1 MTMSMS
7 RRKFLQFAAATT
19 SLGLVAQGCAAPVA
33 PGASPGGETTA
44 PSQAANSVEMWAPH
58 PLEDNIGITE
68 FVAENFTPDHPD
80 IQFTFTRVPSEW
92 EQKFRTAAAG
102 GQLPDIF
109 AVDGINVPAYAS
121 RGLCAE
127 LDELVVPA
135 DVLDDYYPSARAE
148 MLYRGT
154 TYAVVLETN
163 SQAVRLNLDLMDEA
177 GVSAPETW
185 DELVTV
191 GQQLTVD
198 QNGNTANSADFDNNA
213 VVRWA
218 METWCCLGEGATW
231 MITPWIWMNGGD
243 ILDENTR
250 EVKIAEEP
258 AVEAIQFLS
267 DLVKVHG
274 IWPRAGAVTAGPE
287 GTWYGQLVAM
297 SWTGAFD
304 LANLTQNNPPNFAW
318 DVAPFPHPAGGEAI
332 SGVGGWLFSA
342 WRDGRNLESTMSL
355 MNFMTTP
362 EWHRHVSQYG
372 YAVTGRRSI
381 AEERLEEVPQLQVFL
396 DAMLTG
402 RARPRSNQ
410 YPLITEA
417 LQQAFDASIFGDT
430 PVEQALVEAEGK
442 IADALAQEEA
452 E

>member
-1 MTMSMS
+1 MSSRLS
-7 RRKFLQFAAATT
+7 RRQFLQFAAAAT
-19 SLGLVAQGCAAPVA
+19 SLSVLAQGCTAVTPGSTGDTAAPA
-33 PGASPGGETTA
+33 
-44 PSQAANSVEMWAPH
+44 QAGNVVELWAPH
-58 PLEDNIGITE
+58 PLDENIKIAD

-80 IQFTFTRVPSEW
+80 ITFNFTRVPSEW

-109 AVDGINVPAYAS
+109 AVDGINLPAYAS

-127 LDELVVPA
+127 LDEVVIPA
-135 DVLDDYYPSARAE
+135 DVLEDYYPSARAE
-148 MLYRGT
+148 MQYRGA

-163 SQAVRLNLDLMDEA
+163 SQAVRLNMDQMNEA
-177 GVSAPETW
+177 GVSAPVTW
-185 DELVTV
+185 DELIEV
-191 GQQLTVD
+191 GKQLTID
-198 QNGNTANSADFDNNA
+198 QNGNNAASADFDA
-213 VVRWA
+213 SATTRWA

-243 ILDENTR
+243 ILDEETR

-258 AVEAIQFLS
+258 AVQAIQFLS

-274 IWPRAGAVTAGPE
+274 IWPRAGAVQAGPE
-287 GTWYGQLVAM
+287 GTWYGQLVTM

-304 LANLTQNNPPNFAW
+304 LANLTQTNPPGFTW
-318 DVAPFPHPAGGEAI
+318 DIAPFPHPANMEQSI

-342 WRDGRNLESTMSL
+342 WKEGKNLESTMQL

-362 EWHRHVSQYG
+362 EWHRHVSEFG

-381 AEERLEEVPQLQVFL
+381 AEERLAVVPQLQIFL

-430 PVEQALVEAEGK
+430 PVEQALSEAATK
-442 IADALAQEEA
+442 IADAVAQEQA

>member
-1 MTMSMS
+1 MTNALS
-7 RRKFLQFAAATT
+7 RRQFLQLTGAIAGM
-19 SLGLVAQGCAAPVA
+19 SVLAQACAPAVA
-33 PGASPGGETTA
+33 PSTGADTSA
-44 PSQAANSVEMWAPH
+44 PAQAGRQVELWAPH
-58 PLEDNIGITE
+58 PLDDNIRITE
-68 FVAENFTPDHPD
+68 FMADTFSPNHPD
-80 IQFTFTRVPSEW
+80 IEFKFTRVPSEW

-148 MLYRGT
+148 MQYRDK

-163 SQAVRLNLDLMDEA
+163 SQAVRLNMDLMSEA
-177 GVSAPETW
+177 GVTAPETW
-185 DELVTV
+185 DDLIEV
-191 GQQLTVD
+191 GKKLTID
-198 QNGNTANSADFDNNA
+198 QSGNSADSADFDA
-213 VVRWA
+213 SGITRWA

-243 ILDENTR
+243 IIDEGTR
-250 EVKIAEEP
+250 EVLIDQEP
-258 AVEAIQFLS
+258 AVQAIQFLS
-267 DLVKVHG
+267 DLVKVHQ
-274 IWPRAGAVTAGPE
+274 IWPRAGAVQAGPE
-287 GTWYGQLVAM
+287 GTWYGQLVVM

-304 LANLTQNNPPNFAW
+304 LANLTQTNPPSFAW
-318 DVAPFPHPAGGEAI
+318 DVAPFPRPANASQAI

-342 WRDGRNLESTMSL
+342 WSEGRNLEDTMAV

-362 EWHRHVSQYG
+362 EWHRHTSTYG

-381 AEERLEEVPQLQVFL
+381 AEERLQEVPQMQIFL

-402 RARPRSNQ
+402 RARPRSSQ

-417 LQQAFDASIFGDT
+417 LQQAFDASIFGDV
-430 PVEQALVEAEGK
+430 PVEQALGEAAVA
-442 IADALAQEEA
+442 IADAVAQEEA